1 MNGLLFLAYCIHI
14 LGPLLCGAQATLTPF
29 VFLSTQNPAS
39 DTQDN
44 ISKADSTAPASQ
56 TQSLTGST
64 SVASHMPE
72 VATTPAVAVTK
83 SHITSSSPSP
93 TPHPT
98 TPSTPTPSFFIFY
111 SKECLPV
118 FMVAGG
124 LILLCVILLISTLV
138 LMCKMCQLKKHIKML
153 SSNAD
158 QISTTNYWVGTAKK
172 NQSTPETEA
181 KETTVLMTDISQTV
195 EEVGNGTTKEDG
207 GKVNEEG
214 QTGED
219 NKKEAGDTAKS
230 EEASTT
236 PATVAEDASS
246 SKPQEEA
253 TDSQP
258 TKAEAASSSTGTEEP
273 KDAV

>member
-14 LGPLLCGAQATLTPF
+14 LGPLLCGAQTTPTPP

-39 DTQDN
+39 AIQDD
-44 ISKADSTAPASQ
+44 ISKADSTALDSQ
-56 TQSLTGST
+56 TQSLNGST
-64 SVASHMPE
+64 SVASHMSE
-72 VATTPAVAVTK
+72 VATTPTVAVTT

-111 SKECLPV
+111 STECLPV

-124 LILLCVILLISTLV
+124 LILLSVILLISTLV
-138 LMCKMCQLKKHIKML
+138 LMCKVCQLKKHIKML
-153 SSNAD
+153 SNNAD

-172 NQSTPETEA
+172 NQSRSETEA

-214 QTGED
+214 QAGEE
-219 NKKEAGDTAKS
+219 NKKEEGDTAKS

-273 KDAV
+273 KDVV

>member
-14 LGPLLCGAQATLTPF
+14 LGPLLCGAQTIQAPLG
-29 VFLSTQNPAS
+29 SNQNPS
-39 DTQDN
+39 SVPQDN
-44 ISKADSTAPASQ
+44 ISKADSTALTSQ

-64 SVASHMPE
+64 SVASHTPE
-72 VATTPAVAVTK
+72 VAITPAVAVTK

-93 TPHPT
+93 SPPT
-98 TPSTPTPSFFIFY
+98 TPPTPSPSFFNFY

-118 FMVAGG
+118 FMVASG
-124 LILLCVILLISTLV
+124 LILLCAILLISTLV

-214 QTGED
+214 QTGEE